1 VTRDVDHVYSRF
13 RAEPS
18 WAFVAERDGELVG
31 SNLAGRWGSY
41 GFFGPLSVHPDLW
54 DIGVGGLLVAPAIDL
69 FEQWGV
75 SLAGLFTFPHSP
87 KHLGLYRKFGFWPQY
102 LTPIMNKAS
111 GPSDVSYTTY
121 SRVAAYQRELV
132 LDECAVLTGE
142 IFSGLDVSREIRH
155 IAAQGL
161 GDTVLLRTGS
171 ALTALAVCHINAGE
185 AGSDACYIKFGAAR
199 PSPGAG
205 EVFEQMLAACED
217 LAHARGASSVNG
229 GVNAARED
237 ACRRMLARGYR
248 ATMNGVIL
256 QRPNAPG
263 YCRPD
268 AVRTSTARMR
278 PGGVW
283 SGTGTAQASRAAD
296 RDLGPRLGPPAP
308 RAAPG
313 RGSARTDLR

>member
-1 VTRDVDHVYSRF
+1 V
-13 RAEPS
+13 
-18 WAFVAERDGELVG
+18 VG
-31 SNLAGRWGSY
+31 SNFAVRWGSY

-54 DIGVGGLLVAPAIDL
+54 DAGVGGLLVSPVVDL

-75 SLAGLFTFPHSP
+75 SQAGLFTFPHSP

-102 LTPIMNKAS
+102 LTPIMNRAS
-111 GPSDVSYTTY
+111 GPSDVTYTTY
-121 SRVAAYQRELV
+121 SQVAAYQRELV
-132 LDECAVLTGE
+132 LDECAQLTGE
-142 IFSGLDVSREIRH
+142 IFPGLDVSHEIRYT
-155 IAAQGL
+155 AAQSL

-171 ALTALAVCHINAGE
+171 TLTAFAVCHINAGE
-185 AGSDACYIKFGAAR
+185 AGSDACYVKFGAAR
-199 PSPGAG
+199 PSPAAG

-217 LAHARGASSVNG
+217 LAHARGASSLNA

-268 AVRTSTARMR
+268 VYAV
-278 PGGVW
+278 
-283 SGTGTAQASRAAD
+283 D
-296 RDLGPRLGPPAP
+296 
-308 RAAPG
+308 
-313 RGSARTDLR
+313 DLR